1 MATANRPGFTIDK
14 GLSQTW
20 ESTWVVA
27 SGAVATIGSG
37 SPTKCVT
44 ADASIAGAVVPMVD
58 TDGTVTAMRFTGMA
72 KTISTDT
79 AAAAGTVD
87 TYYPVPGLVYRGGCK
102 VSTTMNTQA
111 KINALMGARVIF
123 DLTGTTWTVDAA
135 ATDAL
140 VNCVCIVGGIPA
152 SNECLFV
159 YAPKGTICDTSTSM

>member
-1 MATANRPGFTIDK
+1 MATASRPGITIDK

-20 ESTWVVA
+20 EATWVVA

-37 SPTKCVT
+37 SPTKCTT
-44 ADASIAGAVVPMVD
+44 ADGSIVGAIVPMVD
-58 TDGTVTAMRFTGMA
+58 GDGSVTAMRFTGIA

-87 TYYPVPGLVYRGGCK
+87 TWYPVPGLIYRAGCK
-102 VSTTMNTQA
+102 TSTTMNTQA
-111 KINALMGARVIF
+111 KINALMGARVVF

-140 VNCVCIVGGIPA
+140 VNCVCIVGGQPLT
-152 SNECLFV
+152 NECLFV